1 MYWVQSYVQDSRS
14 NAGGEKQKKVH
25 LERVVP
31 LERVF
36 LGLEVK
42 TFQWRKGFG
51 ALTIQPI
58 NESKSNSELK

>member
-42 TFQWRKGFG
+42 TFQ
-51 ALTIQPI
+51 
-58 NESKSNSELK
+58 